1 MRERYVKTPTV
12 YQMEATECGAASL
25 AMIFGYFGRYMSS
38 EKMRIETGVSRDG
51 CNAGNL
57 MRCAKKYGLECH
69 GYRKE
74 TCSLIKTEPPCIIH
88 WNFNHFVVFEGIKRG
103 YAYINDPAQGRRRL
117 SLDELDEAFTGIVL
131 TFKPTDKFER
141 QPENNTIF
149 GFVKDR
155 LSGRGGTVLKLLLI
169 GLLLVI
175 PGLAIP
181 AATRFILDNMNT
193 NADMRRLNT
202 AIVFMVTFVMIKVFL
217 NFYRGRVL
225 ICLQNKMIL
234 QSAYEFVSHLLRL
247 PISFFEQRYAGDLAD
262 RVENNNN
269 VNNFLSGELAESV
282 LNLIISVFYLT
293 LMILYSPILT
303 LIVLC
308 SAAASALTLKLGSQ
322 YLSDISMKTRQDNGK
337 LTGALCSGLNIIS
350 TLKASGAE
358 NEYATRIL
366 GYFARNIS
374 AEQKTNRF
382 QQVITVIPQVMSA
395 VTSIIILAVGGV
407 SVMNGNMTIGMLA
420 AFSALADGF
429 EKPVESLVGFVR
441 RIHIIKA
448 DIARV
453 EDVYK
458 YKEDEKFGGSADTK
472 AKMSK
477 LSGETEVKNIS
488 FGYSV
493 LDEPLIKDFSF
504 KLKSGES
511 IALIGMSGCG
521 KSTVSKILSGLYRP
535 WSGEVLFDGK
545 SIDKIPKEVLAASV
559 SCVSQEPRFFSGTI
573 RENLTMWNSGIL
585 ESDII
590 KAAKDAC
597 IHDIITQKDGAYD
610 YKLNEGGM
618 NLSGG
623 QRQRLE
629 IARALVT
636 NPSVLILDEATSAL
650 DAIVEKKILDNIKK
664 RGCTCLVVAHR
675 LTAIR
680 DCDSII
686 VMDKGRAV
694 QKGSHR
700 ELAAQGGL
708 YADIIKNV

>member
-74 TCSLIKTEPPCIIH
+74 TGSLIKTEPPCIIH

-141 QPENNTIF
+141 QPENNTVF
-149 GFVKDR
+149 GFMKDR

-202 AIVFMVTFVMIKVFL
+202 AIVFMATFVIIKVFL

-308 SAAASALTLKLGSQ
+308 STAVSALTLKLGSQ

-477 LSGETEVKNIS
+477 LSGETEVKDIS

-493 LDEPLIKDFSF
+493 LDEPLIKNFSF

-559 SCVSQEPRFFSGTI
+559 SCVSQEPRIFSGTI

-610 YKLNEGGM
+610 YKLSEGGM

-700 ELAAQGGL
+700 ELAAQCGL

>member
-74 TCSLIKTEPPCIIH
+74 TGSLIKTEPPCIIH

-141 QPENNTIF
+141 QPENNTVF
-149 GFVKDR
+149 GFMKDR

-202 AIVFMVTFVMIKVFL
+202 AIVFMVTFVIIKVFL

-308 SAAASALTLKLGSQ
+308 SASVSALTLKLGSQ

-337 LTGALCSGLNIIS
+337 LTGTLCSGLNIIS

-358 NEYATRIL
+358 NEYAIRIL

-477 LSGETEVKNIS
+477 LSGETEVKDIS

-493 LDEPLIKDFSF
+493 LDEPLIKNFSF

-545 SIDKIPKEVLAASV
+545 RIDKIPKEVLAASV
-559 SCVSQEPRFFSGTI
+559 SCVSQEPRIFSGTI

-610 YKLNEGGM
+610 YKLSEGGM

-708 YADIIKNV
+708 YANIIKNV

>member
-1 MRERYVKTPTV
+1 M
-12 YQMEATECGAASL
+12 
-25 AMIFGYFGRYMSS
+25 
-38 EKMRIETGVSRDG
+38 
-51 CNAGNL
+51 
-57 MRCAKKYGLECH
+57 
-69 GYRKE
+69 
-74 TCSLIKTEPPCIIH
+74 
-88 WNFNHFVVFEGIKRG
+88 
-103 YAYINDPAQGRRRL
+103 
-117 SLDELDEAFTGIVL
+117 
-131 TFKPTDKFER
+131 
-141 QPENNTIF
+141 
-149 GFVKDR
+149 
-155 LSGRGGTVLKLLLI
+155 
-169 GLLLVI
+169 
-175 PGLAIP
+175 
-181 AATRFILDNMNT
+181 
-193 NADMRRLNT
+193 
-202 AIVFMVTFVMIKVFL
+202 
-217 NFYRGRVL
+217 
-225 ICLQNKMIL
+225 
-234 QSAYEFVSHLLRL
+234 
-247 PISFFEQRYAGDLAD
+247 
-262 RVENNNN
+262 
-269 VNNFLSGELAESV
+269 
-282 LNLIISVFYLT
+282 
-293 LMILYSPILT
+293 
-303 LIVLC
+303 
-308 SAAASALTLKLGSQ
+308 
-322 YLSDISMKTRQDNGK
+322 
-337 LTGALCSGLNIIS
+337 
-350 TLKASGAE
+350 
-358 NEYATRIL
+358 
-366 GYFARNIS
+366 
-374 AEQKTNRF
+374 
-382 QQVITVIPQVMSA
+382 
-395 VTSIIILAVGGV
+395 
-407 SVMNGNMTIGMLA
+407 
-420 AFSALADGF
+420 
-429 EKPVESLVGFVR
+429 ESLVGFVR

-559 SCVSQEPRFFSGTI
+559 SCVSQEPRIFSGTI

-610 YKLNEGGM
+610 YKLSEGGM

-700 ELAAQGGL
+700 ELAVQGGL
-708 YADIIKNV
+708 YAEIIKNV

>member
-141 QPENNTIF
+141 QPENNTVF
-149 GFVKDR
+149 GFMKDR

-429 EKPVESLVGFVR
+429 EKPVENLVGFVR

-448 DIARV
+448 DIARA

-559 SCVSQEPRFFSGTI
+559 SCVSQEPRIFSGTI

-610 YKLNEGGM
+610 YKLSEGGM